1 MIDENPAQDVGS
13 RFDQKNNVARPMTG
27 DEYLE
32 SLRDGR
38 ELWIYGEKVQDITTH
53 PAFRN
58 SVRMVARLYD
68 ALHNPKTKHIITS
81 PTDTGSGGYTHSFF
95 KASRNAEEQ
104 IAARNAIAAWQRI
117 VYGWMGRSP
126 DYKAAFLATLGGNSG
141 FYAPYEE
148 NARAWYKQAQ
158 ENVLFLNHAIVNPPV
173 DRNKPPDEVA
183 DVYVR
188 VVKETDAGI
197 VLNGAKVVATGSAF
211 THANF
216 IAHHGLPIKRKEYA
230 VVCTIPMDAQGMK
243 LLCRNSYEMTSS
255 VMGTPFDFPLSSR
268 LDENDAIFVLDNV
281 LVPWENVFVYGD
293 VEKFNGFFPR
303 SGFVH
308 RFGLHGCTRLAV
320 KLDFICGLLLKAVE
334 TTGIRDFR
342 GVQVN
347 VGECIA
353 WRNLFW
359 GLSDAMCHNVM
370 PWNDEY
376 VLPNINTVMAYRMVM
391 TVAYPRVKQIIEELI
406 ASGLIYQPS
415 TGKDFNVPEIAHY
428 LEKYVRGSFGIEAM
442 DRIKLMKLLWDSIG
456 TEFGGRHELY
466 ERNYAGSHET
476 IRFEPLFVAQ
486 DSGQAKEMMDFV
498 ESCMA
503 EYDIEGWTVSD
514 LINPSDINFFN
525 FDFRHNDDSSSRG
538 YLDGN
543 EYRGNGKS

>member
-1 MIDENPAQDVGS
+1 MLKQTQELGS
-13 RFDQKNNVARPMTG
+13 RVDEHDNVLRPMTG

-32 SLRDGR
+32 SLKDGR
-38 ELWIYGEKVQDITTH
+38 EIWIYGEKVKDVTTH

-68 ALHNPKTKHIITS
+68 ALHDPKTKAVLTA
-81 PTDTGSGGYTHSFF
+81 PTDTGSSGYTHPFF
-95 KASRNAEEQ
+95 KASRSVEEQ
-104 IAARNAIAAWQRI
+104 VAARDAIAGWQRI

-126 DYKAAFLATLGGNSG
+126 DYKAAFLATLGANAD
-141 FYAPYEE
+141 FYDPYQA
-148 NARAWYKQAQ
+148 NAKTWYKKAQ
-158 ENVLFLNHAIVNPPV
+158 ESVLFLNHAIVNPPV

-183 DVYVR
+183 DVYVQA
-188 VVKETDAGI
+188 VKETDAGI

-216 IAHHGLPIKRKEYA
+216 IAHHGLPIKKKEFA
-230 VVCTIPMDAQGMK
+230 VVCTIPMDAPGLK
-243 LLCRNSYEMTSS
+243 LLCRNSYEMTSA
-255 VMGTPFDFPLSSR
+255 VMGTPFDYPLSSR

-281 LVPWENVFVYGD
+281 LVPWEDVFVYGD

-334 TTGIRDFR
+334 ATGIRDFR

-359 GLSDAMCHNVM
+359 GLSDAMCRNVM
-370 PWNDEY
+370 PWNDTA

-391 TVAYPRVKQIIEELI
+391 TVAYPRIKQIIEELI

-415 TGKDFNVPEIAHY
+415 TGQDFNVPEIASY
-428 LEKYVRGSFGIEAM
+428 LEKYVRGSYGMEAM
-442 DRIKLMKLLWDSIG
+442 DRIKLMKLLWDAIG

-486 DSGQAKEMMDFV
+486 QSGQVQEMLEFV
-498 ESCMA
+498 EACMA
-503 EYDIEGWTVSD
+503 DYDIEGWTASD
-514 LINPSDINFFN
+514 LINPTDINFFN
-525 FDFRHNDDSSSRG
+525 FDFRRNDDAGSRG
-538 YLDGN
+538 YLDGS
-543 EYRGNGKS
+543 EYQRNGKA

>member
-1 MIDENPAQDVGS
+1 MIDETPAQDVGS
-13 RFDQKNNVARPMTG
+13 RFDQNNNVTRPMTG

-32 SLRDGR
+32 SVRDGR
-38 ELWIYGEKVQDITTH
+38 ELWIYGEKVQDVTTH

-68 ALHNPKTKHIITS
+68 ALHDPKTKNIITS

-188 VVKETDAGI
+188 VIKETDAGI
-197 VLNGAKVVATGSAF
+197 VLSGAKVVATGSAF

-230 VVCTIPMDAQGMK
+230 VVCTIPMDAPGMK
-243 LLCRNSYEMTSS
+243 LLCRNSYEMTSA

-486 DSGQAKEMMDFV
+486 NSGEAKEMMDFV

-525 FDFRHNDDSSSRG
+525 FDFRHNDDSDSRG

>member
-1 MIDENPAQDVGS
+1 MLKQPQTGDIGS
-13 RFDQKNNVARPMTG
+13 RFDQNNNVRRPMTG

-32 SLRDGR
+32 SLKDGR
-38 ELWIYGEKVQDITTH
+38 EVWIYGEKVKDVTTH

-68 ALHNPKTKHIITS
+68 ALHDPKTKDIITS

-95 KASRNAEEQ
+95 KASRSVAEQ
-104 IAARNAIAAWQRI
+104 VAARDAIAAWQRI
-117 VYGWMGRSP
+117 TYGWMGRSP
-126 DYKAAFLATLGGNSG
+126 DYKAAFLATLGANAD
-141 FYAPYEE
+141 FYDPYQS
-148 NARAWYKQAQ
+148 NAKAWYKRAQ

-188 VVKETDAGI
+188 VIKETDAGI

-216 IAHHGLPIKRKEYA
+216 IAHHGLPIKKKEFA
-230 VVCTIPMDAQGMK
+230 VVCTIPMGAPGLK
-243 LLCRNSYEMTSS
+243 LLCRNSYEMTSA
-255 VMGTPFDFPLSSR
+255 VMGTPFDYPLSSR

-281 LVPWENVFVYGD
+281 LVPWEDVFVYGD
-293 VEKFNGFFPR
+293 IEKFNGFFPR

-320 KLDFICGLLLKAVE
+320 KLDFISGLVLKAVE
-334 TTGIRDFR
+334 ATGIKDFR
-342 GVQVN
+342 GAQVN
-347 VGECIA
+347 VGEIIA

-359 GLSDAMCHNVM
+359 GLSNAMCRDVQ
-370 PWNDEY
+370 PWNDDA

-391 TVAYPRVKQIIEELI
+391 SIAYPRVKHIIEEII

-415 TGKDFNVPEIAHY
+415 TGRDFKVPEIAPY
-428 LEKYVRGSFGIEAM
+428 LEKYVRGSYGMEAM
-442 DRIKLMKLLWDSIG
+442 DRIKLMKLLWDAIG
-456 TEFGGRHELY
+456 SEFGGRHELY
-466 ERNYAGSHET
+466 EMNYAGSHET
-476 IRFEPLFVAQ
+476 IRFEPLLVAQ
-486 DSGQAKEMMDFV
+486 DTGLAKEMLEMV
-498 ESCMA
+498 EACMA

-514 LINPSDINFFN
+514 LINPTDVSFFN
-525 FDFRHNDDSSSRG
+525 YALRQNEDNESRG

-543 EYRGNGKS
+543 EYRPNGRS

>member
-1 MIDENPAQDVGS
+1 MN
-13 RFDQKNNVARPMTG
+13 G

-32 SLRDGR
+32 SLKDGR
-38 ELWIYGEKVQDITTH
+38 EIWIYGEKVKDVTTH

-68 ALHNPKTKHIITS
+68 ALHDPKTKDKITS
-81 PTDTGSGGYTHSFF
+81 ATDTGSGGYTHSFF
-95 KASRNAEEQ
+95 KASRSVDEQ
-104 IAARNAIAAWQRI
+104 VAARNAIAGWQRI

-126 DYKAAFLATLGGNSG
+126 DYKAAFLATLGANAD
-141 FYAPYEE
+141 FYDPYQT
-148 NARAWYKQAQ
+148 NAKAWYKKAQ
-158 ENVLFLNHAIVNPPV
+158 ENVLFINHAIVNPPV

-188 VVKETDAGI
+188 AIKETDAGI
-197 VLNGAKVVATGSAF
+197 VLSGAKVVATASAF
-211 THANF
+211 THQNF
-216 IAHHGLPIKRKEYA
+216 IAHHGLPIKKKEYA
-230 VVCTIPMDAQGMK
+230 VVCTIPMDAPGLK
-243 LLCRNSYEMTSS
+243 LLCRNSYEMTAA
-255 VMGTPFDFPLSSR
+255 VMGSPFDYPLSSR

-293 VEKFNGFFPR
+293 TEKFNGFFPR

-334 TTGIRDFR
+334 ATGIKEFR
-342 GVQVN
+342 GTQVQ

-359 GLSDAMCHNVM
+359 GLSDAMCRDVL
-370 PWNDEY
+370 PWTEGY

-391 TVAYPRVKQIIEELI
+391 TVAYPRIKQIIEEII

-415 TGKDFNVPEIAHY
+415 TGNDFKAPEIAPY
-428 LEKYVRGSFGIEAM
+428 LEKYVRGSYGMEAM
-442 DRIKLMKLLWDSIG
+442 DRIKLMKLLWDAIG

-486 DSGQAKEMMDFV
+486 ESGLTKEMLELV
-498 ESCMA
+498 EACMA
-503 EYDIEGWTVSD
+503 DYDIEGWTASD
-514 LINPSDINFFN
+514 LINPTDINFFN
-525 FDFRHNDDSSSRG
+525 FDFHQNTDRDSRG

-543 EYRGNGKS
+543 EYQRKS

>member
-1 MIDENPAQDVGS
+1 MVAQEKDTPGIGS
-13 RFDQKNNVARPMTG
+13 QTNAAGAVVRPLTG

-38 ELWIYGEKVQDITTH
+38 EIWIYGERVKDVTTH

-68 ALHNPKTKHIITS
+68 ALHDPKTKGAITAE
-81 PTDTGSGGYTHSFF
+81 TDTGSGGYTHSFF
-95 KASRNAEEQ
+95 KASRNVEEMV
-104 IAARNAIAAWQRI
+104 AARNAIAGWQRI

-126 DYKAAFLATLGGNSG
+126 DYKAAFLATLGANTD
-141 FYAPYEE
+141 FYDPYQA
-148 NARAWYKQAQ
+148 NAKAWYKKCQ
-158 ENVLFLNHAIVNPPV
+158 ESVLFINHAIVNPPV

-183 DVYVR
+183 DVYVHI
-188 VVKETDAGI
+188 VKETDAGI
-197 VLNGAKVVATGSAF
+197 VLSGAKVVATGSAF
-211 THANF
+211 THHNF
-216 IAHHGLPIKRKEYA
+216 IAHHGLPIKKREYA
-230 VVCTIPMDAQGMK
+230 VVCTIPMDAPGLK
-243 LLCRNSYEMTSS
+243 LLCRNSYELGAA
-255 VMGTPFDFPLSSR
+255 VMGTPFDYPLSSR

-281 LVPWENVFVYGD
+281 LVPWENVFVCGD
-293 VEKFNGFFPR
+293 FDKFNDFFPR

-320 KLDFICGLLLKAVE
+320 KLDFICGLLIKAVAI
-334 TTGIRDFR
+334 TGVKDFR

-359 GLSDAMCHNVM
+359 ALSDAMARDVT
-370 PWNDEY
+370 PWNNGA
-376 VLPNINTVMAYRMVM
+376 VLPNINSVMAYRMVM
-391 TVAYPRVKQIIEELI
+391 TIAYPRVKEIIQELI

-415 TGKDFNVPEIAHY
+415 TGRDFTVPEIAPY

-486 DSGQAKEMMDFV
+486 ASGMTNQMLEFV
-498 ESCMA
+498 EACMA
-503 EYDIEGWTVSD
+503 EYDLDGWKVPD
-514 LINPSDINFFN
+514 LINPTDINFFN
-525 FDFRHNDDSSSRG
+525 YAFRKNEDSSSRG
-538 YLDGN
+538 FMDGK
-543 EYRGNGKS
+543 EYTRKK

>member
-1 MIDENPAQDVGS
+1 
-13 RFDQKNNVARPMTG
+13 MTG

-32 SLRDGR
+32 SLKDGR
-38 ELWIYGEKVQDITTH
+38 EVWIYGEKVKDVTTH

-58 SVRMVARLYD
+58 SVRMVARMYD
-68 ALHNPKTKHIITS
+68 ALHDPKTKDIITS

-95 KASRNAEEQ
+95 KASRSVDEQ
-104 IAARNAIAAWQRI
+104 VAARNAIAGWQRI
-117 VYGWMGRSP
+117 TYGWMGRSP
-126 DYKAAFLATLGGNSG
+126 DYKAAFLATLGANAD
-141 FYAPYEE
+141 FYAPYQT
-148 NARAWYKQAQ
+148 NSRAWYKKAQ
-158 ENVLFLNHAIVNPPV
+158 ENVMFLNHAIVNPPV

-183 DVYVR
+183 DVYVH

-197 VLNGAKVVATGSAF
+197 VLSGAKVVATGSAF

-216 IAHHGLPIKRKEYA
+216 IAHHGLPIKRKEFA
-230 VVCTIPMDAQGMK
+230 VVCTIPMGAPGMK
-243 LLCRNSYEMTSS
+243 LLCRNSYEMAAA
-255 VMGTPFDFPLSSR
+255 VMGSPFDYPLSSR

-281 LVPWENVFVYGD
+281 LVPWEDVFVYGD
-293 VEKFNGFFPR
+293 TEKFNGFFPR

-334 TTGIRDFR
+334 ATGIKEFR
-342 GVQVN
+342 GTQVS

-353 WRNLFW
+353 WRNVFW
-359 GLSDAMCHNVM
+359 GLSDSMCRDVQ
-370 PWNDEY
+370 PWNDGA
-376 VLPNINTVMAYRMVM
+376 VLPNIHTIMGYRMVM
-391 TVAYPRVKQIIEELI
+391 TVAYPRIKQIIEEII

-415 TGKDFNVPEIAHY
+415 TGHDFTVPEIAHY
-428 LEKYVRGSFGIEAM
+428 LEKYVRGSYGIEAM
-442 DRIKLMKLLWDSIG
+442 DRIKLMKLLWDAIG

-476 IRFEPLFVAQ
+476 IRFEPLLVAQ
-486 DSGQAKEMMDFV
+486 ESGLAKEMLEFV

-525 FDFRHNDDSSSRG
+525 FDFRHNDDSDSRG
-538 YLDGN
+538 YLDGS
-543 EYRGNGKS
+543 EYQRNGRG